1 MKHHVK
7 NLRTVVVQLDAAEL
21 LRLTGVKTDTRIIV
35 QAVRADGD
43 RGIIVELVETAQVLE
58 ENYPDPTPEEM
69 MRMGWG
75 RK

>member
-7 NLRTVVVQLDAAEL
+7 TLRTVIVQLDAAEL
-21 LRLTGVKTDTRIIV
+21 LRLTGVRTDTRITV

-58 ENYPDPTPEEM
+58 VEE
-69 MRMGWG
+69 
-75 RK
+75 

>member
-21 LRLTGVKTDTRIIV
+21 LRLTGVRTDTRIIV
-35 QAVRADGD
+35 QSVRADGD

-58 ENYPDPTPEEM
+58 VDHEI
-69 MRMGWG
+69 
-75 RK
+75 

>member
-21 LRLTGVKTDTRIIV
+21 LRLTGVRTDTRIIV
-35 QAVRADGD
+35 QSVRADGD

-58 ENYPDPTPEEM
+58 VEE
-69 MRMGWG
+69 
-75 RK
+75 

>member
-35 QAVRADGD
+35 QSVRADGD

-58 ENYPDPTPEEM
+58 VDHEI
-69 MRMGWG
+69 
-75 RK
+75 